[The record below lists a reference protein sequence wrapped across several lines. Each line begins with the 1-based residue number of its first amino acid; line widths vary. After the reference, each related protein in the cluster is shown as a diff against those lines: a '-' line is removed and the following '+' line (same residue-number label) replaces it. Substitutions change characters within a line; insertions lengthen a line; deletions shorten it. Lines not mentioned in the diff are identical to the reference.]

1 MSKKES
7 YIKSSYDE
15 LVNKVSWPSWSE
27 LQSSSIVVAIA
38 SLIIALVVF
47 LMDQFFGINSDTMK
61 DGIPQPPLW
70 RGILGYFYEFIG
82 NN

>member
-7 YIKSSYDE
+7 YIKSSYEE

-38 SLIIALVVF
+38 SLIIALIVF
-47 LMDQFFGINSDTMK
+47 LMDQFFGINSDTVS
-61 DGIPQPPLW
+61 DGIADPPLW

>member
-1 MSKKES
+1 MSKIEA

-38 SLIIALVVF
+38 SLIIALIIY
-47 LMDQFFGINSDTMK
+47 LMDQTFSS
-61 DGIPQPPLW
+61 
-70 RGILGYFYEFIG
+70 ILNVFYSLF
-82 NN
+82 